1 MCRQNLVDLWA
12 STVHQNNFDTKAM
25 QQCEIADDISEIFIG
40 NRFTAEH
47 DHHGFTTVSVN
58 IGSRLSK
65 SFNESC
71 TANFHSE
78 STLVFKYVQIMTF
91 YSRIGKWFFE
101 FGAIIQSPILS
112 LI

>member
-1 MCRQNLVDLWA
+1 M
-12 STVHQNNFDTKAM
+12 
-25 QQCEIADDISEIFIG
+25 
-40 NRFTAEH
+40 
-47 DHHGFTTVSVN
+47 
-58 IGSRLSK
+58 SK

-78 STLVFKYVQIMTF
+78 STLMFKYVQIMTF
-91 YSRIGKWFFE
+91 YSCVGKWFFE